1 MADRVQFRR
10 DLAVNWYAYN
20 PILLEGEV
28 AYDLDTDQY
37 KVGDG
42 EHHWRDLAYRGL
54 PCVQQKGNSTTTP
67 MSQKAVTDELN
78 NIQDGV
84 DEALETQDGKLTEMQ
99 AEIDALV
106 AGAKMAVTVSPACVY
121 KNVATEVTITANVSN
136 VTPSEISIRE
146 DNASGTVIATNTDAQ
161 SVSIRR
167 SYTLTGNQKTFVGLS
182 KYKSININGSVTLQA
197 RYPIF
202 YGFGRTAA
210 DVAVSGARLSA
221 RTSAMGSYPTVT
233 AAEDGVN
240 FYILVP
246 TDISALSSFTM
257 GGAPY
262 VMTSTTETIDGV
274 TYRVYK
280 SGAVYNT
287 GAVVQVVAS

>member
-42 EHHWRDLAYRGL
+42 EHHWRDLVYRGL
-54 PCVQQKGNSTTTP
+54 PCVQQKGTSTTTP

-78 NIQDGV
+78 NIQEGV
-84 DEALETQDGKLTEMQ
+84 NEALETQDGKLTEMQ

-121 KNVATEVTITANVSN
+121 KNVATEVTITATVSN
-136 VTPSEISIRE
+136 VTPSKIEIRE
-146 DNASGTVIATNTDAQ
+146 DSASGTVIATNTDQ
-161 SVSIRR
+161 RQVSVRKT
-167 SYTLTGNQKTFVGLS
+167 YNVAENQRTFVGLS
-182 KYKSININGSVTLQA
+182 TYKSINLNGSVNLQA

-202 YGFGRTAA
+202 YGFGRTSG
-210 DVAVSGARLSA
+210 DIAVSGSRLSA
-221 RTSAMGSYPTVT
+221 RTSATGSYPTVT
-233 AAEDGVN
+233 SAEDAVN

-246 TDISALSSFTM
+246 TDIPALSSFTM

>member
-10 DLAVNWYAYN
+10 DTAARWYAYN

-28 AYDLDTDQY
+28 AYDIDTDQY

-42 EHHWRDLAYRGL
+42 EHAWRDLAYRGL
-54 PCVQQKGNSTTTP
+54 PCLQQKGTSTTTP

-78 NIQDGV
+78 GLQENVNEQ
-84 DEALETQDGKLTEMQ
+84 LETQDGKLSEMQ

-106 AGAKMAVTVSPACVY
+106 AGAKMTMSVSPACIY
-121 KNVATEVTITANVSN
+121 KNVATEVTITASVSN

-146 DNASGTVIATNTDAQ
+146 DSASGTVIATNTDAQ
-161 SVSIRR
+161 SVSIRKT
-167 SYTLTGNQKTFVGLS
+167 YTLAGNSKTFVGLS
-182 KYKSININGSVTLQA
+182 KYKSININSSVNLQA

-210 DVAVSGARLSA
+210 DIAVSGARLSA
-221 RTSAMGSYPTVT
+221 CTSATGAYPTVM

-246 TDISALSSFTM
+246 TDIPALSSFTM

-262 VMTSTTETIDGV
+262 VMTSTTETIEGV
-274 TYRVYK
+274 QYRVYK

>member
-28 AYDLDTDQY
+28 AFDIDTDQY

-42 EHHWRDLAYRGL
+42 VHNWRDLVYRGL
-54 PCVQQKGNSTTTP
+54 PCVQQKGTSTTTP
-67 MSQKAVTDELN
+67 MSQKAVTDE
-78 NIQDGV
+78 
-84 DEALETQDGKLTEMQ
+84 LTEMQ

-106 AGAKMAVTVSPACVY
+106 AGAKMAVTVSPACIY
-121 KNVATEVTITANVSN
+121 KNAATEVTITATVSN

-146 DNASGTVIATNTDAQ
+146 DSQSGTVIATNTDAR
-161 SVSIRR
+161 SVSIRKT
-167 SYTLTGNQKTFVGLS
+167 YTLNDNQKSFFGLS
-182 KYKSININGSVTLQA
+182 TYKSININGSVNLQA

-210 DVAVSGARLSA
+210 DIAVSGSRLSA
-221 RTSAMGSYPTVT
+221 RTSATGSYPSVT

-240 FYILVP
+240 YYILVP
-246 TDISALSSFTM
+246 TDIPALSSFTM

-262 VMTSTTETIDGV
+262 VMTSTTETIEGV

-280 SGAVYNT
+280 SGAIYNT